1 MSNNVKH
8 INIKNQ
14 SNYFFYYIINEKDLD
29 PNNSKIDEKS
39 YKNILIYYNAYVTIK
54 DSKYVKINS
63 ANPLYFM
70 FNKIN
75 GHFEENNGNKYLALV
90 PTNESKEKKEKIR
103 RTVD

>member
-54 DSKYVKINS
+54 DSKYVKLIVQI
-63 ANPLYFM
+63 LYTLCST
-70 FNKIN
+70 K
-75 GHFEENNGNKYLALV
+75 
-90 PTNESKEKKEKIR
+90 
-103 RTVD
+103 